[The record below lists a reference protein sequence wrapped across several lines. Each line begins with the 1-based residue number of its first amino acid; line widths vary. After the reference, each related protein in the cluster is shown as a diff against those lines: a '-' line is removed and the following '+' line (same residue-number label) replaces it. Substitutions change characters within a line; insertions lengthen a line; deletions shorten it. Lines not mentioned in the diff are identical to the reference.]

1 MCVEDAQKIG
11 NVKGKGT
18 ASISSLFRRVRENQV
33 EEKRKSKMC
42 CYFEIV

>member
-11 NVKGKGT
+11 NVKSKGT

-42 CYFEIV
+42 YYFEIT